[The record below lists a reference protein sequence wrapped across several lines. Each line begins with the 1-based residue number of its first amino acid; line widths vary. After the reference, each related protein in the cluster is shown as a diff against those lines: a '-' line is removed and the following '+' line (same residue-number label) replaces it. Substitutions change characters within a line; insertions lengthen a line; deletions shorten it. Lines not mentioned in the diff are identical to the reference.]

1 MKFQVDETN
10 KERDI
15 LRTRIGDA
23 DADADAGRGTRDAD
37 ADTADE
43 SNTYMSI
50 FFQKRRHK
58 KWFYNKSMLLY
69 AD

>member
-1 MKFQVDETN
+1 MKFQVDEN
-10 KERDI
+10 DKERDI
-15 LRTRIGDA
+15 SRTRIGDA
-23 DADADAGRGTRDAD
+23 DADAD

-58 KWFYNKSMLLY
+58 NQKGELKLSILI
-69 AD
+69 